1 MTADDSL
8 LAQGIIAARNG
19 DKSTA
24 RQILTQVIQDDAR
37 SEAAWLW
44 LSAVLDTPQ
53 ARAFCLHQVLA
64 LNPRNQTA
72 QKGLASLEAAPPAP
86 TIGARTP
93 PDQRPLHA
101 PVAPVTAERGARWRS
116 LASKR
121 EFWQVTL
128 LSLAAIAAVLVGLLL
143 YAVLGGAAN
152 AQEEPVAVIVL
163 SPTPWPR
170 GTLRPTYTSTPT
182 NTAPPTHTSTLV
194 PTFTPIHTPTSLPT
208 ATSTHSV
215 TPMPAATAT
224 PTSRPR
230 IKRVS
235 PTETA
240 VPTATP
246 CPAPVIR
253 TLDGRLPLLG
263 VRVEPASVSR
273 GQPYWRLADAYWTDE
288 AESGGKHSIYIE
300 VLNVDGNRT
309 LGQQVVVEW
318 TDGSAILVTKDMP
331 LPEYGVNFPMYSAL
345 GSYAVR
351 VLGYPS
357 DRICGLGLGT
367 IDAPNFTIHTCF
379 YLTFQLAYR

>member
-8 LAQGIIAARNG
+8 LAQGIIAARTG
-19 DKSTA
+19 DRSTA
-24 RQILTQVIQDDAR
+24 RRILAQVIQDDPR

-53 ARAFCLHQVLA
+53 ARAFCLRQVLA

-72 QKGLASLEAAPPAP
+72 QKGLAALEAAPPAP
-86 TIGARTP
+86 TVVARTP
-93 PDQRPLHA
+93 PTGALLPA
-101 PVAPVTAERGARWRS
+101 PVSRATAERGARWRS
-116 LASKR
+116 LASRR

-128 LSLAAIAAVLVGLLL
+128 LGLAAIAAVLVAFLL
-143 YAVLGGAAN
+143 YAVLGGTASAEEERVAAIM
-152 AQEEPVAVIVL
+152 P
-163 SPTPWPR
+163 SPTPWAR
-170 GTLRPTYTSTPT
+170 GTLRPTFTSTPP
-182 NTAPPTHTSTLV
+182 NTPPPTHTPTLV
-194 PTFTPIHTPTSLPT
+194 PTFTPMNTLTPLPAATSTRSATPMPT
-208 ATSTHSV
+208 AT
-215 TPMPAATAT
+215 AA

-230 IKRVS
+230 VRRVL

-240 VPTATP
+240 APTATP

-263 VRVEPASVSR
+263 VRVEPASVSQ
-273 GQPYWRLADAYWTDE
+273 GQPYWRLVDASWTDE

-300 VLNVDGNRT
+300 VLDAGGNRA
-309 LGQQVVVEW
+309 LGQQVIVEW
-318 TDGSAILVTKDMP
+318 RDGSAILVAKDMP
-331 LPEYGVNFPMYSAL
+331 PPEYSVNFPMYSAL

-367 IDAPNFTIHTCF
+367 IEAPNFTIHTCF
-379 YLTFQLAYR
+379 YLTFQLVYR